1 MQQTLRPSRFSALT
15 FDSVVVEIISIR
27 GSLLRCKCRG
37 TQQVTTLLTKWKPK
51 QKPAVVGTYP
61 FKDMEVNVTRQS
73 HSFGQLSLFGLII
86 AIVLLHFLSVRSLVI
101 ANSFI

>member
-1 MQQTLRPSRFSALT
+1 MQQTLRSSRFSTFT
-15 FDSVVVEIISIR
+15 FDSVLVEIISIL

-51 QKPAVVGTYP
+51 QKPDVVDTYP
-61 FKDMEVNVTRQS
+61 FKDMEVNVTGQS

-86 AIVLLHFLSVRSLVI
+86 VIVLLHLFSVRSLVI